1 MALTRIKRHLKAMRD
16 LTAIRQA
23 GWQPITDPRI
33 AEAAGNLV
41 KNAFACREIVESKCN
56 IVETSFRQ

>member
-1 MALTRIKRHLKAMRD
+1 MRD
-16 LTAIRQA
+16 LTATRQA